1 MSKGIRLGILAVVA
15 VLAFGAALL
24 VFRGGSES
32 ATDTVVSGGQPSQT
46 AATLGGASGTSATGC
61 PAGASNDASYKVT
74 VESQPKAESKDV
86 TLAVTRDGKPVT
98 GATVCVEAAMS
109 TMAHEGI
116 NGKATELSGGR
127 YQVSN
132 LSFGMRGGWSGTVF
146 IAESGRRAAMATVAF
161 DVQ

>member
-1 MSKGIRLGILAVVA
+1 MTKGMRIGILVVVA
-15 VLAFGAALL
+15 VLAFGAA
-24 VFRGGSES
+24 VFAFRDGGES
-32 ATDTVVSGGQPSQT
+32 ASDTVVSGGQTGQT
-46 AATLGGASGTSATGC
+46 ATTTGGATAAGCPTSAT
-61 PAGASNDASYKVT
+61 NDPSYKVV

-146 IAESGRRAAMATVAF
+146 VAESGRRAATVPVAF